1 MGYSLWGCRKVR
13 YDLATKQP
21 PPPKWKTKRRQ
32 VARSMAELGPRQHG
46 SEPAPVSSTPF
57 DPMQRDMGAG
67 TEFGV
72 STRRSFSLTLPH
84 LPPGGGGKRGDP
96 L

>member
-1 MGYSLWGCRKVR
+1 M
-13 YDLATKQP
+13 
-21 PPPKWKTKRRQ
+21 
-32 VARSMAELGPRQHG
+32 ARSTAELGPRQHG

-72 STRRSFSLTLPH
+72 STRRSFSSTLP
-84 LPPGGGGKRGDP
+84 PPSPRGRWEER
-96 L
+96 